1 MRYRYLDDFR
11 RGISVFGIFSNG
23 IAVLGTLPPPPHA
36 PLVNYLQTLINIQKA
51 YYWDVN
57 RKKDQE
63 RLSSR

>member
-11 RGISVFGIFSNG
+11 RGISVFAVVSYG
-23 IAVLGTLPPPPHA
+23 IAVLGAPPMSA
-36 PLVNYLQTLINIQKA
+36 SVNCLQKLINIQKA

-63 RLSSR
+63 RLLSR